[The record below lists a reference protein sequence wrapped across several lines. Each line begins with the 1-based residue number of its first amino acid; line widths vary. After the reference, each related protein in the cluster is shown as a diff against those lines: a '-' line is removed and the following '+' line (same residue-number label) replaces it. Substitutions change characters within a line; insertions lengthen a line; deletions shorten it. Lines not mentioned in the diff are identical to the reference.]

1 MNEVGGRLEV
11 QNTMFALGTHAPTV
25 HAKARP
31 GKDPGKHQTN
41 ARIHYDRLPDH
52 TLLQLFP
59 VKQDVHIDLRT
70 NHSGLTPSSSAVLS
84 RPSPLSLNP
93 LVK

>member
-1 MNEVGGRLEV
+1 VVSTAWIVLCSLQGDEVQYEAEVGMNEVGGRLEV

-31 GKDPGKHQTN
+31 GKDLGKHQTN

-52 TLLQLFP
+52 TLLQ
-59 VKQDVHIDLRT
+59 
-70 NHSGLTPSSSAVLS
+70 
-84 RPSPLSLNP
+84 
-93 LVK
+93 